1 VGDRSSTSDVVEI
14 KLRPYHCDLLGHV
27 NNARYLEF
35 LEEGRWAYWEARGGF
50 PVFQER
56 GWVFMVVNINVSYRV
71 GATAHQV
78 VEVTTALAGV
88 GTRSGTLR
96 QEIRMKDDGTLV
108 TDADVVFVM
117 VDSATG
123 RALPMSEVAP
133 VLLAGEAAA
142 G

>member
-1 VGDRSSTSDVVEI
+1 MSDVVEI
-14 KLRPYHCDLLGHV
+14 KIRPYHCDLLGHV

-50 PVFQER
+50 PVFAER
-56 GWVFMVVNINVSYRV
+56 GWVFMVVNINVSYRMGV
-71 GATAHQV
+71 TAHQL

-88 GTRSGTLR
+88 GNRSGKLR
-96 QEIRMKDDGTLV
+96 QEIRLKGDGTLV

-123 RALPMSEVAP
+123 TALPMSAVAP
-133 VLLAGEAAA
+133 VLLANDTWATG
-142 G
+142 